1 MDDVLFGHD
10 VLILATLVHTAN
22 APACQALEGTVMV
35 MVVEVIP
42 PLSLF
47 LLRFLLLILLLLV
60 GLEVV
65 VHGVMHHLHFNINH
79 CNSSSTADNNRQAS
93 CGQDREK

>member
-1 MDDVLFGHD
+1 
-10 VLILATLVHTAN
+10 
-22 APACQALEGTVMV
+22 MV

-65 VHGVMHHLHFNINH
+65 VEVPGVMHHLHFNINH
-79 CNSSSTADNNRQAS
+79 CHSSTADNNRQAS